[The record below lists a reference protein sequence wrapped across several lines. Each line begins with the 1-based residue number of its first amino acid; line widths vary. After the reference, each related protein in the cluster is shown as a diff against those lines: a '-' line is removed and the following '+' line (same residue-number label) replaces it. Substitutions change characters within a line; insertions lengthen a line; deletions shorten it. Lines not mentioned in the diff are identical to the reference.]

1 MLTNEILQA
10 VKGYTANMQKTVTFV
25 LQTGEHSKRTELLTF
40 LTDISKQSDHIQL
53 EERDMDGLLR
63 SPISFL
69 MQADGVDT
77 GIRFSG
83 IPSGHEFNSLI
94 LAILHASGTPLKL
107 DDSVKNIIAGVE
119 ETLHF
124 EVFISL
130 SCHNCPDVVQSL
142 NQFALLNPNISTE
155 MIDGGHYQALI
166 KERDIQGVPS
176 VYLNGELFAN
186 GKVDTAQLIDKLI
199 QRAPPAAL
207 ASSDQPSL
215 PLQDVTIIGGGPAGA
230 SAAIYSARKGLK
242 VTLIA
247 DRIGGQLKD
256 TMGIENFISVTKT
269 TGPELSGALQSHMNE
284 YEITFKEYLKVTEVE
299 GGDIKT
305 LTLSSGEKIF
315 TKTLIIATGANWR
328 ELGVPGEKEN
338 VGNGVAYCPH
348 CDGPF
353 FKGKD
358 VAVVG
363 GGNSGIEAA
372 LDLAGMVK
380 SVNVFEFMPDLKADQ
395 ILVDKAMSKPNITI
409 HKNVA
414 TKEITATNGKV
425 SAIEYIDRA
434 TNTEHSLKLD
444 GIFVQIGLIPNSVF
458 LGDLVEKTR
467 FGEVV
472 INEKCQTSEAGIY
485 ACGDVTT
492 VPYKQIIIS
501 MGEGSKASLASFE
514 YLMTEGD
521 RLEELFY
528 SKGAEELAIAS

>member
-1 MLTNEILQA
+1 
-10 VKGYTANMQKTVTFV
+10 
-25 LQTGEHSKRTELLTF
+25 
-40 LTDISKQSDHIQL
+40 
-53 EERDMDGLLR
+53 
-63 SPISFL
+63 
-69 MQADGVDT
+69 
-77 GIRFSG
+77 
-83 IPSGHEFNSLI
+83 
-94 LAILHASGTPLKL
+94 
-107 DDSVKNIIAGVE
+107 
-119 ETLHF
+119 
-124 EVFISL
+124 
-130 SCHNCPDVVQSL
+130 
-142 NQFALLNPNISTE
+142 
-155 MIDGGHYQALI
+155 
-166 KERDIQGVPS
+166 
-176 VYLNGELFAN
+176 
-186 GKVDTAQLIDKLI
+186 
-199 QRAPPAAL
+199 
-207 ASSDQPSL
+207 
-215 PLQDVTIIGGGPAGA
+215 
-230 SAAIYSARKGLK
+230 
-242 VTLIA
+242 
-247 DRIGGQLKD
+247 
-256 TMGIENFISVTKT
+256 
-269 TGPELSGALQSHMNE
+269 
-284 YEITFKEYLKVTEVE
+284 VTEVE

-305 LTLSSGEKIF
+305 VTLSSGEKIF

-372 LDLAGMVK
+372 LDLASMVK

-395 ILVDKAMSKPNITI
+395 ILVDKAMAKPNITI

-472 INEKCQTSEAGIY
+472 INEKCQTSEAGIF

-501 MGEGSKASLASFE
+501 MGEGSKASLSSFE

-528 SKGAEELAIAS
+528 SESAKESERTEELAIAS